1 MFLKLLNRCY
11 QFPTAQFLG
20 KMFSQI
26 RHPQFDI
33 FEKSWKGGEAG
44 DGVSGAQDF
53 ILKIG

>member
-33 FEKSWKGGEAG
+33 FEKSWKGGKQG
-44 DGVSGAQDF
+44 MGWVG
-53 ILKIG
+53 LKILF

>member
-33 FEKSWKGGEAG
+33 FEKSWKGGRQG
-44 DGVSGAQDF
+44 MG
-53 ILKIG
+53 